1 MALTGDKRM
10 RTEEE
15 ILEVYKKYDF
25 IAWDNIQ
32 NLTAYGMGYYNALKF
47 VLGKQ
52 IATKLGEESEGS
64 DE

>member
-1 MALTGDKRM
+1 M

-32 NLTAYGMGYYNALKF
+32 NLTDYGMGYYNALKF

-52 IATKLGEESEGS
+52 IATKLGEIVEVNN
-64 DE
+64 D

>member
-1 MALTGDKRM
+1 M

-32 NLTAYGMGYYNALKF
+32 NLTDYGMGYYNALKF
-47 VLGKQ
+47 VLDKQ
-52 IATKLGEESEGS
+52 ITTKLGEIIEVNN
-64 DE
+64 D

>member
-1 MALTGDKRM
+1 M

-32 NLTAYGMGYYNALKF
+32 NLTDYGMGYYNALKF

-52 IATKLGEESEGS
+52 IATKLGEIIEVNN
-64 DE
+64 D

>member
-1 MALTGDKRM
+1 M

-32 NLTAYGMGYYNALKF
+32 NLTDYGMGYYNALKF

-52 IATKLGEESEGS
+52 IATKPGEIIEVNN
-64 DE
+64 D

>member
-1 MALTGDKRM
+1 M
-10 RTEEE
+10 RAEEE

-32 NLTAYGMGYYNALKF
+32 NLTDYGMGYYNALKF

-52 IATKLGEESEGS
+52 ITTKLGEIIEVNN
-64 DE
+64 D

>member
-1 MALTGDKRM
+1 M

-32 NLTAYGMGYYNALKF
+32 NLTDYGMGYYNALKF

-52 IATKLGEESEGS
+52 IATKLGEESEFNN
-64 DE
+64 DR